1 MSWFGAI
8 KKPFKSDSREEK
20 RQRLEEERLQR
31 NRARALRQQQLHEA
45 QKAQQKADKTC

>member
-8 KKPFKSDSREEK
+8 KKPFESDSREEK

-45 QKAQQKADKTC
+45 QKAQQEADKTC